1 MKLKS
6 CYFILAVAAIMFGC
20 SNESVDNPEGQDN
33 TTPDENGL
41 VYVEFTAGA
50 QGKMMEGN
58 VSSRTQLG
66 DNGTSV
72 LWSPND
78 AISVFDTQHQG
89 GTGSENT
96 TYSNFK
102 FSRVD
107 DNSVNESAKFGGKLY
122 DDFST
127 LAGLYPYNPDAKFSQ
142 FGETYETQAYLNPV
156 QNFPAGGGYDPN
168 ACLSVAN
175 IDVKGGSSEFKL
187 AVGMIGFTFGD
198 QQDLQGHKVKSI
210 VVRIDDVNTD
220 KALSGK
226 VKISASSGDV
236 DFIPTYSDAASVTGV
251 LPDGEDVSGK
261 TYYLCVAPI
270 EDCILNVS
278 FVLDDNRYCV
288 KPIQV
293 SAIATNPDT
302 NGKILKA
309 YSYNIYNINLSYED
323 FTLSEITEINNVSDF
338 ETWYEKLKTTT
349 MMGRVVLKDD
359 IVLNK
364 NKSYKSV
371 VFNGIFEGNGYTISN
386 LTVVPSSIPGS
397 ANTYG
402 AGLFSKLSGGTVQNL
417 KLKDVTVD
425 ITSLGN
431 SGKVYIGGIAGFSIN
446 SSVIDNCQ
454 LENVTING
462 NNNNGSLKH
471 ISGLMVGA
479 ADRLT
484 MSGCSVINGKINKGA
499 TNESAGGLVGEF
511 NAKNTLVGNYV
522 YGESVLGDAANTGGI
537 VGRAWY
543 SGNKVV
549 SCYSNIVLDAGFSG
563 KNVGTICGLMEVGNN
578 VVVTESYYIGSDER
592 FAENISGTKITRSE
606 LVNKLDALN
615 TAIKNALPGTSLFYT
630 TDGTSDAT
638 APLIFGSSN

>member
-89 GTGSENT
+89 GTGTELT

-107 DNSVNESAKFGGKLY
+107 DNDVNGSAKFGGKLY
-122 DDFST
+122 EDFAT
-127 LAGLYPYNPDAKFSQ
+127 LAGLYPYNPDARFSQ
-142 FGETYETQAYLNPV
+142 FGYIYETQAYLNPV

-210 VVRIDDVNTD
+210 VLRIDDVNTD

-261 TYYLCVAPI
+261 TYYLCVAPVS
-270 EDCILNVS
+270 DCNLNVS
-278 FVLDDNRYCV
+278 FILDDNRYYIRSI
-288 KPIQV
+288 PV
-293 SAIATNPDT
+293 SSIATKT
-302 NGKILKA
+302 NGEILKA
-309 YSYNIYNINLSYED
+309 YSYSISNINLKYSD

-349 MMGRVVLKDD
+349 MMGRVVLNDD

-364 NKSYKSV
+364 NKSYESV
-371 VFNGIFEGNGYTISN
+371 AFNGIFEGNGYTISN

-471 ISGLMVGA
+471 IAGLMVGA

-499 TNESAGGLVGEF
+499 VNESAGGLVGEF

-615 TAIKNALPGTSLFYT
+615 TAIKNALPGTSLIYT
-630 TDGTSDAT
+630 TKGTSEST
-638 APLIFGSSN
+638 APLIFGTSN

>member
-6 CYFILAVAAIMFGC
+6 YYFILAVAAIMFGC
-20 SNESVDNPEGQDN
+20 SNEGVDNPEGQDN

-89 GTGSENT
+89 GTGTELT

-142 FGETYETQAYLNPV
+142 FGSIYETQAYLNPV

-168 ACLSVAN
+168 ACLSVAQ
-175 IDVKGGSSEFKL
+175 IDVEGESTEFRL
-187 AVGMIGFTFGD
+187 AVGMIGFTFGNN
-198 QQDLQGHKVKSI
+198 QNLQGHKVKSV
-210 VVRIDDVNTD
+210 VVRISDANTD

-226 VKISASSGDV
+226 VKIVANSGDK
-236 DFIPTYSDAASVTGV
+236 DFTPVYSDAASVTGV

-278 FVLDDNRYCV
+278 FVLDDNRYCI
-288 KPIQV
+288 KQIPV
-293 SAIATNPDT
+293 SAIATNADT
-302 NGKILKA
+302 KGKILKA
-309 YSYNIYNINLSYED
+309 YSYNIYNINLSY
-323 FTLSEITEINNVSDF
+323 SDF
-338 ETWYEKLKTTT
+338 KAPEIVYIDNAEKFDSLYNALKTTT
-349 MMGRVVLKDD
+349 FMGRVVLRKD
-359 IVLNK
+359 INLQGV
-364 NKSYKSV
+364 SYESV
-371 VFNGIFEGNGYTISN
+371 TFNGIFDGGGHTISN
-386 LTVVPSSIPGS
+386 LRVKPASIPGS
-397 ANTYG
+397 ADTYG
-402 AGLFSKLSGGTVQNL
+402 AGLFSKLSGGIVQNL
-417 KLKDVTVD
+417 NLQSVTVD
-425 ITSLGN
+425 VKSFTKNGT
-431 SGKVYIGGIAGFSIN
+431 VYIGGVAGFSIN
-446 SSVIDNCQ
+446 SSRIENCQ
-454 LENVTING
+454 LSNIIIDAQDG
-462 NNNNGSLKH
+462 NNYLTHIAGLVVGS
-471 ISGLMVGA
+471 

-484 MSGCSVINGKINKGA
+484 MSGCSVYGVIGKAANC
-499 TNESAGGLVGEF
+499 ESAGGLVGEF
-511 NAKNTLVGNYV
+511 KAKNTLVGSYV
-522 YGESVLGDAANTGGI
+522 YDNNICSMYRASNSGGI
-537 VGRAWY
+537 VGRAWF
-543 SGNKVV
+543 SGNRVI
-549 SCYSNIVLDAGFSG
+549 SCYSNIKLAETAD
-563 KNVGTICGLMEVGNN
+563 KNTGTICGFMDVGNN
-578 VVVTESYYIGSDER
+578 VVVTESYYIGDDDQFVEDVP
-592 FAENISGTKITRSE
+592 GTKITRSE

-638 APLIFGSSN
+638 APLIFGTSN

>member
-6 CYFILAVAAIMFGC
+6 CYFILAVAAIKFGS
-20 SNESVDNPEGQDN
+20 SNESVDNPGGQDN

-41 VYVEFTAGA
+41 VYKEFTAGA
-50 QGKMMEGN
+50 QGKVMKGN
-58 VSSRTQLG
+58 VSSRTQLDG
-66 DNGTSV
+66 DGASV
-72 LWSPND
+72 VWSPDD

-96 TYSNFK
+96 TYSNFEFK
-102 FSRVD
+102 RVD
-107 DNSVNESAKFGGKLY
+107 GNGVSESAKFGGNLY
-122 DDFST
+122 GDFQT
-127 LAGLYPYNPDAKFSQ
+127 LAGLYPYNPDAKFTQ
-142 FGETYETQAYLNPV
+142 FGETYETQSYLNIE
-156 QNFPAGGGYDPN
+156 QNFPSGGGYDPE
-168 ACLSVAN
+168 ACLSVAQ
-175 IDVKGGSSEFKL
+175 IDVEGGSTEFRL
-187 AVGMIGFTFGD
+187 AVGMIGFTFGNK
-198 QQDLQGHKVKSI
+198 QDLQGHKVKSI
-210 VVRIDDVNTD
+210 VVRISDTNTA

-226 VKISASSGDV
+226 VKIAAKSGDD
-236 DFIPTYSDAASVTGV
+236 DFVTTYSDAASVTGV
-251 LPDGEDVSGK
+251 FPDGEDVSGK

-288 KPIQV
+288 KQIPV

-364 NKSYKSV
+364 NKSYESV
-371 VFNGIFEGNGYTISN
+371 AFNGIFEGNGYTISN
-386 LTVVPSSIPGS
+386 LTVVPSSISGS

-462 NNNNGSLKH
+462 NNNNGSLTH
-471 ISGLMVGA
+471 IAGLMVGA

-615 TAIKNALPGTSLFYT
+615 TAIKNALPGTSLIYT
-630 TDGTSDAT
+630 KGTSEST
-638 APLIFGSSN
+638 APLIFGTSN

>member
-6 CYFILAVAAIMFGC
+6 YYFILAVAAIMFGC
-20 SNESVDNPEGQDN
+20 SNESVDNPEGLDN

-50 QGKMMEGN
+50 QGKLTKGN

-66 DNGTSV
+66 SDGTSV

-78 AISVFDTQHQG
+78 TISVFDIQHQG
-89 GTGSENT
+89 GTGTELT
-96 TYSNFK
+96 TYFNFK

-107 DNSVNESAKFGGKLY
+107 DNSVNKSAKFGGKLY
-122 DDFST
+122 DDFAT

-142 FGETYETQAYLNPV
+142 VGHTYETQAYLNPV

-236 DFIPTYSDAASVTGV
+236 GFIPTYSDAASVTGV
-251 LPDGEDVSGK
+251 LPDGEDVIGK
-261 TYYLCVAPI
+261 TYYLCVAPVS
-270 EDCILNVS
+270 DCNLNVS
-278 FVLDDNRYCV
+278 FILDDNSYYIRSI
-288 KPIQV
+288 PV
-293 SAIATNPDT
+293 SSIATKT
-302 NGKILKA
+302 NGEILKA
-309 YSYNIYNINLSYED
+309 YSYSISNINLKYSD
-323 FTLSEITEINNVSDF
+323 FTLSEITEINNISDF

-364 NKSYKSV
+364 NKSYESV

-397 ANTYG
+397 ADTYG
-402 AGLFSKLSGGTVQNL
+402 AGLFSELSGGTVQNL

-454 LENVTING
+454 LENDTIKG
-462 NNNNGSLKH
+462 NSNNGSLTH
-471 ISGLMVGA
+471 IAGLMVGV

-499 TNESAGGLVGEF
+499 INESAGGLVGEF

-522 YGESVLGDAANTGGI
+522 YGESVIDEADNAGGI

-549 SCYSNIVLDAGFSG
+549 SCYSNIVLDADFGG
-563 KNVGTICGLMEVGNN
+563 KNVGTICGYIDVGDN

-592 FAENISGTKITRSE
+592 FEENISGTKITRSE